1 MDEIEEW
8 IEELKTGLDEDE
20 SEFED
25 ADRLD
30 AEWRDTVRLVEL
42 GVL

>member
-8 IEELKTGLDEDE
+8 IEELKAGLDEDE

-30 AEWRDTVRLVEL
+30 DEWRDTVRLVEL